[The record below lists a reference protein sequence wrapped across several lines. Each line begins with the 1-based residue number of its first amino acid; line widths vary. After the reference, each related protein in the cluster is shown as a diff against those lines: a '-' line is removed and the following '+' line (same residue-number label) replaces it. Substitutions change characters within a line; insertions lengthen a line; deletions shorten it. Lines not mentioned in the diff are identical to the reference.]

1 MNVGETIIID
11 KRETGNYMSGE
22 GWPEYLV
29 LEKLKDRKYKLDIR
43 RDEVIDEA
51 HNYCA
56 VNGLIDDDGNIN
68 PPTQVDGKDVYV
80 EDGYIYSN
88 DIVQVDYDDAEVT
101 FKISEPD
108 VVLDWFKK
116 GKWNYD
122 QVIKPSAEMTSEEE
136 SDLEESQ
143 FKVFIRRSLLDRAMH
158 SDGLTK
164 DQLRQLDK
172 STMLRALEIAEGE
185 AKLSKALKESPR
197 LQKFLEN
204 RKNSTS
210 STSKKPSNMKSKLLR
225 DRLVEVALE
234 WQEKYGVAPSIT
246 SIVSEYDAARLVG
259 MPDDEYVE
267 QGRTRT
273 AVSRGFD
280 FIYDGKRYQVKA
292 NRPSGKPGSRVTLV
306 GKARN
311 YEWDYLIWILYYKS
325 YEIEEAWLWDV
336 DQYREQFDHKKR
348 LSPADMRLGKY
359 LAD

>member
-88 DIVQVDYDDAEVT
+88 DIVQADYDDAEVT

-204 RKNSTS
+204 RKNST
-210 STSKKPSNMKSKLLR
+210 
-225 DRLVEVALE
+225 
-234 WQEKYGVAPSIT
+234 
-246 SIVSEYDAARLVG
+246 
-259 MPDDEYVE
+259 
-267 QGRTRT
+267 
-273 AVSRGFD
+273 
-280 FIYDGKRYQVKA
+280 KA
-292 NRPSGKPGSRVTLV
+292 K
-306 GKARN
+306 
-311 YEWDYLIWILYYKS
+311 
-325 YEIEEAWLWDV
+325 
-336 DQYREQFDHKKR
+336 
-348 LSPADMRLGKY
+348 
-359 LAD
+359 